1 MVFIVTACSFARS
14 FPAPTVSALLGKG
27 GTAGSDDPNP
37 PTPHGEHD
45 EEEPTVLGGPDGA
58 ATMFPME
65 VVDVSRDSLGS
76 RRASSASSGSTPASR
91 TWLQLASSQSNS
103 SPSSGTSPVHHSST
117 TSFARPERGRV
128 RNLSQVGRCLRAC
141 PRLLSP

>member
-14 FPAPTVSALLGKG
+14 FPAPTVSALLGEG

-65 VVDVSRDSLGS
+65 VVDVSRDPL
-76 RRASSASSGSTPASR
+76 
-91 TWLQLASSQSNS
+91 
-103 SPSSGTSPVHHSST
+103 
-117 TSFARPERGRV
+117 RV
-128 RNLSQVGRCLRAC
+128 KEGFLCLFRLH
-141 PRLLSP
+141 PRLTDMVAVGLIPVELVAKQRNIPCAP